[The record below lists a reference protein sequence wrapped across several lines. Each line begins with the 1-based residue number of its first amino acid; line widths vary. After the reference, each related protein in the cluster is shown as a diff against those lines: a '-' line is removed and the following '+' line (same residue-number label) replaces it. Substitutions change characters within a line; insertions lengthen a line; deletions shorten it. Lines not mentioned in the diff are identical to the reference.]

1 MLYIRCACTYSH
13 YRSSLTC
20 NTFLNLSL
28 SCDCF
33 QSLSRILV
41 GYRFSYHLLKGEK
54 RAKSHVLKKDVTILH
69 EVAIPYV
76 LLFPISK
83 LPFKYIRNFLVGIL
97 CMNGKKNMYAINWAH
112 NNKFDNHLHI
122 SMCFVF
128 FFGGIFW
135 HFLEYLLALLF
146 VQTLAKFTPEK
157 CKNMKCFMMF
167 TKEKMNS
174 ETNTW
179 WANLK
184 MWETCETKW
193 NLHHRSLV

>member
-1 MLYIRCACTYSH
+1 MLYIRCACTYSP
-13 YRSSLTC
+13 YLSSLTC
-20 NTFLNLSL
+20 NRFLNLSL

-41 GYRFSYHLLKGEK
+41 GYRFSHHLLKGKK

-128 FFGGIFW
+128 FFWG
-135 HFLEYLLALLF
+135 YLLALLGIPIGSALCANF
-146 VQTLAKFTPEK
+146 GKVHTR
-157 CKNMKCFMMF
+157 
-167 TKEKMNS
+167 KM
-174 ETNTW
+174 
-179 WANLK
+179 
-184 MWETCETKW
+184 
-193 NLHHRSLV
+193 